1 MHFQRLTHQAMKR
14 LLFVFAAIAVVGC
27 LPSTEPDAP
36 NMPSDPAT
44 ETFASSL
51 KIDLSKFTK
60 TTDGVYYFDN
70 KLGTGAAIAGTPS
83 ILFAYAG
90 FIKTG
95 NLFASDSITEPYPMA
110 GLIPGL
116 QEGLQGMRVGGERFL
131 VIPSELGFQ
140 NVTQPGVP
148 PNSTLVYD
156 IVLVGIP

>member
-1 MHFQRLTHQAMKR
+1 MYRQRPTDNVMKR
-14 LLFVFAAIAVVGC
+14 ILFLLATIAVVGC

-36 NMPSDPAT
+36 NIPSDPAT
-44 ETFASSL
+44 ETFASNL

-70 KLGTGAAIAGTPS
+70 KVGTGPAIAGTPS

-90 FIKTG
+90 FLKTG
-95 NLFASDSITEPYPMA
+95 NLFASDSITDPYPMVA
-110 GLIPGL
+110 LVPGL

-140 NVTQPGVP
+140 NVSKPGVP

-156 IVLVGIP
+156 VVLIGIP